1 MHNPTFT
8 RLASSKAPPNNSNNH
23 QTTTKKKGKSPQPE
37 ERQAEAARKASQLLK
52 QLSKTGKKT
61 PAAAPRKPD
70 KIIPASPLS
79 KEEEGGPTD
88 DEGGTMEMSEE
99 EVAAQHRIL
108 KQRRKIFWPGIWTI
122 FAVTGTYSAFAY
134 LDTKYG
140 SDDMTDVLEEPD
152 SARLPQ
158 TWFLTPTVV
167 KEGFKAGWHDLNK
180 LTIGIVTAFVLINFT
195 RRSPIQF
202 WERLIHITGEK
213 RYTAFTYPFVHSSW
227 GHLAQNAFGL
237 CWFVPGV
244 VRYFDGD
251 LFHTA
256 AFFVSVP
263 LITSYLQHFAFR
275 ISPPNGIPL
284 NMGASGAVAA
294 IFGAFCMIY
303 PHEKVWWPSGVVL
316 RLDSQYWAGLFALW
330 QVVLMSTAAVTAPG
344 NLTAAM
350 VSYFVF

>member
-1 MHNPTFT
+1 MHNPTIT
-8 RLASSKAPPNNSNNH
+8 RLASSKAPPNNSSKH
-23 QTTTKKKGKSPQPE
+23 QTTKKKSKSLPE

-52 QLSKTGKKT
+52 QLSKAGKKT
-61 PAAAPRKPD
+61 PPNAPKKPD
-70 KIIPASPLS
+70 KIIPASPTL
-79 KEEEGGPTD
+79 KHEEGRPTD
-88 DEGGTMEMSEE
+88 DEGVTMETSDEE
-99 EVAAQHRIL
+99 LATQRHIV
-108 KQRRKIFWPGIWTI
+108 KQRRKILWPGIWTV
-122 FAVTGTYSAFAY
+122 FAVTGTYGAFAY
-134 LDTKYG
+134 LDTRYG
-140 SDDMTDVLEEPD
+140 SDDVTGVLEEPD

-158 TWFLTPTVV
+158 SWFLTPTVV
-167 KEGFKAGWHDLNK
+167 KEGLKAGWNDQNK
-180 LTIGIVTAFVLINFT
+180 LTIGIVTACVAIHLT
-195 RRSPIQF
+195 RRSPLPF
-202 WERLIHITGEK
+202 WEKLIHITGER

-275 ISPPNGIPL
+275 ISPVNGIPL

-303 PHEKVWWPSGVVL
+303 PDEKVWWPSGLIL
-316 RLDSQYWAGLFALW
+316 RLDSKYWAGLFAFW
-330 QVVLMSTAAVTAPG
+330 QVTLISAVALAPTGNPTAAV
-344 NLTAAM
+344 
-350 VSYFVF
+350 VSYLIF